1 MLTSKQRA
9 KLSSL
14 ANTLSPVVFL
24 GKAGAAA
31 GVGEALDR
39 ALSDHE
45 LVKLRFVDFKGER
58 RELAQELADKAGA
71 DLVRVIGH
79 VAIMYR
85 QSPDPEKRVI
95 KLEE

>member
-9 KLSSL
+9 ALSGL
-14 ANTLSPVVFL
+14 ANDLNPVVFL
-24 GKAGAAA
+24 GKAGAAD
-31 GVGEALDR
+31 GVYEALDK
-39 ALSDHE
+39 ALTDHE

-58 RELAQELADKAGA
+58 KELARALAEKAGA

-85 QSPDPEKRVI
+85 QSPDPEKRSI
-95 KLEE
+95 KLD

>member
-9 KLSSL
+9 ALSGM
-14 ANTLSPVVFL
+14 ANDLNPVVFL
-24 GKAGAAA
+24 GKAGAAD
-31 GVGEALDR
+31 GVYEALDK
-39 ALSDHE
+39 ALTDHE
-45 LVKLRFVDFKGER
+45 LIKLRFVDFKGER
-58 RELAQELADKAGA
+58 KELARQLAEKAGA

-95 KLEE
+95 KLS

>member
-9 KLSSL
+9 HLSSL
-14 ANTLSPVVFL
+14 ANTLDPVVFL
-24 GKAGAAA
+24 GKAGAVA
-31 GVGEALDR
+31 GVEQALDR
-39 ALSDHE
+39 ALTDHE

-58 RELAQELADKAGA
+58 KELAQKLADQTGA

-95 KLEE
+95 EP

>member
-9 KLSSL
+9 HLSSL
-14 ANTLSPVVFL
+14 ANTLDPVVFL
-24 GKAGAAA
+24 GKAGAAG
-31 GVGEALDR
+31 GVEQALDR
-39 ALSDHE
+39 ALTDHE

-58 RELAQELADKAGA
+58 KELAQQLADKAGA

-85 QSPDPEKRVI
+85 ESTEPEKRVI
-95 KLEE
+95 EP

>member
-9 KLSSL
+9 NLSSL
-14 ANTLSPVVFL
+14 AHSLNPVVHL
-24 GKAGAAA
+24 GKAGAVD
-31 GVGEALDR
+31 GVFEALDK

-45 LVKLRFVDFKGER
+45 LIKLRFVDFQGER
-58 RELAQELADKAGA
+58 KELAQQLADKAGA

-85 QSPDPEKRVI
+85 RSPDPEKRTI
-95 KLEE
+95 KID

>member
-9 KLSSL
+9 HLSSL
-14 ANTLSPVVFL
+14 ANTLEPVVFL
-24 GKAGAAA
+24 GKAGAVG
-31 GVGEALDR
+31 GVEQALDR
-39 ALSDHE
+39 ALTDHE
-45 LVKLRFVDFKGER
+45 LIKLRFVDFKGER
-58 RELAQELADKAGA
+58 KELAQQLADKAGA

-95 KLEE
+95 EP

>member
-9 KLSSL
+9 ALSSL
-14 ANTLSPVVFL
+14 ANDLNPVVFL
-24 GKAGAAA
+24 GKAGAAE
-31 GVGEALDR
+31 GVSEALDR

-58 RELAQELADKAGA
+58 KELARELAEKAGA

-79 VAIMYR
+79 VAIIYR
-85 QSPDPEKRVI
+85 PAADPEKRKI
-95 KLEE
+95 KLA